1 MENAEVKVTG
11 TLMWYYHICQRQ
23 VWLMARQLIPEKDHT
38 SLELGRFLQETAY
51 SRNRKEVTVGHLK
64 FDLIRKRD
72 GQLVVGEVKKSSRYE
87 KSAMMQLALYLYEL
101 KELGVEAQGEL
112 LFPEEKKRLS
122 IALSPELEEKI
133 EKAKKD
139 ILRIAYLDSPPQPVK
154 GRYCRNCAYGDFCW
168 A

>member
-87 KSAMMQLALYLYEL
+87 KCNDATFFIYEL
-101 KELGVEAQGEL
+101 KSWVLKHREA
-112 LFPEEKKRLS
+112 FRKKRN
-122 IALSPELEEKI
+122 A
-133 EKAKKD
+133 
-139 ILRIAYLDSPPQPVK
+139 
-154 GRYCRNCAYGDFCW
+154 
-168 A
+168 